1 MVKKGIKKMEKPDVR
16 VAIVILKEDK
26 ILLVQHKKKGR
37 KYWLLPGGRV
47 DFGETLI
54 EAIQREMLEEAN
66 IKVKVGDL
74 LFISDAIPTDD
85 DNKRHI
91 VNIFFEGEIIS
102 GKLKIG
108 DEEILQRIEFV
119 PIHQLDE
126 LTFYPMIKA
135 ELKEWLTKRKPSG
148 YLGNR
153 WE

>member
-1 MVKKGIKKMEKPDVR
+1 MEKPDVR

-26 ILLVQHKKKGR
+26 ILLVQHKKKGK

-47 DFGETLI
+47 DLGETLI

-74 LFISDAIPTDD
+74 LFISDAISTD
-85 DNKRHI
+85 RHI
-91 VNIFFEGEIIS
+91 INIFFEGEII
-102 GKLKIG
+102 GGNLKVG
-108 DEEILQRIEFV
+108 NEEILQCVEFV
-119 PIHQLDE
+119 PISSLDE
-126 LTFYPMIKA
+126 LTFYPIVKK
-135 ELKEWLTKRKPSG
+135 ELKQWLTNRKPLG

>member
-1 MVKKGIKKMEKPDVR
+1 MEKKEIKEMEKPDVR
-16 VAIVILKEDK
+16 VAIVVLKKDE

-37 KYWLLPGGRV
+37 RYWLLPGGRV

-66 IKVKVGDL
+66 IKIKVGDL
-74 LFISDAIPTDD
+74 LFVSDAISMDD

-102 GKLKIG
+102 GELKIG

-126 LTFYPMIKA
+126 LTFYPMVKE
-135 ELKEWLTKRKPSG
+135 ELKEWLTKRKPLG
-148 YLGNR
+148 YIGNR